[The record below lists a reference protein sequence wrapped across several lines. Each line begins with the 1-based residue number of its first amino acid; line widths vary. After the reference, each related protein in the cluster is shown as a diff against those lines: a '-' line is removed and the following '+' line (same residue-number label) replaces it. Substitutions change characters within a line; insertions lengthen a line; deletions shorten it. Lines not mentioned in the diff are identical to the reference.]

1 MIAIIRQS
9 GDYFNP
15 EYSYFSQNDEFVGQK
30 LLCYIIDVTG
40 DYDDR
45 EDIDMPI
52 LRNADPKPRYSSP
65 QQAGLKAITDAEA
78 EALTQM
84 ADFNTQLGINSDQ
97 GAFEA
102 SYVHLNSGEKGTP
115 RVFFAVPGQDGV
127 EGIKNLHETG
137 MQNWWGKDFWNQ
149 VQMGNVFVYPA
160 RSDKPCQ
167 LLLGEGRSGQLAAV
181 RQPPAG
187 GRGDTAAGHAEAQR
201 MAAFLEQN
209 LFRFLQGCVPDL

>member
-78 EALTQM
+78 AALTQM

-115 RVFFAVPGQDGV
+115 RVFFTVPGQDGV

-137 MQNWWGKDFWNQ
+137 MQ
-149 VQMGNVFVYPA
+149 
-160 RSDKPCQ
+160 
-167 LLLGEGRSGQLAAV
+167 
-181 RQPPAG
+181 
-187 GRGDTAAGHAEAQR
+187 GDVMLSFFSIFF
-201 MAAFLEQN
+201 MALIKSAL
-209 LFRFLQGCVPDL
+209 P

>member
-1 MIAIIRQS
+1 
-9 GDYFNP
+9 
-15 EYSYFSQNDEFVGQK
+15 
-30 LLCYIIDVTG
+30 
-40 DYDDR
+40 
-45 EDIDMPI
+45 MPI

-102 SYVHLNSGEKGTP
+102 SYAHLNSGEKGTL

-137 MQNWWGKDFWNQ
+137 MQNWWGRISGTRSRWGMSSCIRPGPTSP
-149 VQMGNVFVYPA
+149 VSSSWGRTIRAIGSCPSAA
-160 RSDKPCQ
+160 RWRQGRYRSGSRRSPTDGSVSGTESIPVSTRMCAR
-167 LLLGEGRSGQLAAV
+167 LMITGRSL
-181 RQPPAG
+181 RK
-187 GRGDTAAGHAEAQR
+187 RSKT
-201 MAAFLEQN
+201 M
-209 LFRFLQGCVPDL
+209 FRR